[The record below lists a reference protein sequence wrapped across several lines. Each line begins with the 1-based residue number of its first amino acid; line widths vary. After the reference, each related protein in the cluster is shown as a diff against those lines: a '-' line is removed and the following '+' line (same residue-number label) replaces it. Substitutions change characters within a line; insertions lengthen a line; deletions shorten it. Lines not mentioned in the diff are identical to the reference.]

1 MFYKSRYG
9 VCVCVCVYRCIHIS
23 GLMIHFHVKW
33 VLSMW
38 MPFSPATPAI
48 FAEHKFHLFSLSNAQ
63 QVLHLKLSASLIPVL
78 IPRCS
83 NANNFASKITTISR
97 YVSARSHFVLNNHC
111 SVARHLFRFYSF
123 RVCVCFFSVFSCIP
137 TVQFSCTQ
145 FSFQLQILKVPWKDR
160 IARKA
165 EKTRTLKH
173 SFTHTPVPRWFC
185 IIFSQKRKRCFG
197 NSDIHTNTSANA
209 HTRDYVEAN
218 K

>member
-9 VCVCVCVYRCIHIS
+9 VCVCIDAYIYLVLWYI
-23 GLMIHFHVKW
+23 FPVKW

-111 SVARHLFRFYSF
+111 SVARHLFRF
-123 RVCVCFFSVFSCIP
+123 FSVFSCIP

-145 FSFQLQILKVPWKDR
+145 FSFQLQISKVPWKDR